1 MELDKAFAIL
11 DEALTKIEPL
21 RGAKPLS
28 PSHVEFVLTTGLELA
43 RIFGVE
49 SAPSKNFARIDY
61 QSVGAFIAGL
71 FNMDEEIARRRHEA
85 YLRGLDAAEGI
96 LLSAR
101 GQLKTH
107 GADKFLT
114 ASRLRSGGGR
124 VFISH
129 GKPSLAL
136 TKLERFVRAMGLE
149 PVIVVHGPSEG
160 MSVDALVDK
169 RMGES
174 DCAIILATADDQVGK
189 DHQPRPNV
197 IHEIGLAQER
207 LDNKVV
213 YLKELGC
220 EFPSNV
226 RPKVWETFTQENMEA
241 AFEKVIKELRSF
253 GLI

>member
-1 MELDKAFAIL
+1 MELDKALAIL
-11 DEALTKIEPL
+11 DEALAKIEPL
-21 RGAKPLS
+21 RRAKALS
-28 PSHVEFVLTTGLELA
+28 PAHIEFVQTTGLELA
-43 RIFGVE
+43 RIFGAE

-61 QSVGAFIAGL
+61 QSVGSFIASA
-71 FNMDEEIARRRHEA
+71 FDMDEERARRRHQA

-101 GQLKTH
+101 GQLKTQ
-107 GADKFLT
+107 GADKILI

-129 GKPSLAL
+129 GKSSVAL
-136 TKLERFVRAMGLE
+136 TKLERFIRAMGLE

-160 MSVDALVDK
+160 MSVDGLVDK

-174 DCAIILATADDQVGK
+174 DCAIILATSDDQVGQY
-189 DHQPRPNV
+189 HQPRPNV
-197 IHEIGLAQER
+197 IHEIGLTQEK
-207 LDNKVV
+207 LNNKVV
-213 YLKELGC
+213 YLKELEC
-220 EFPSNV
+220 ELPSNV
-226 RPKVWETFTQENMEA
+226 RPKVWETFTQDNMEA

>member
-1 MELDKAFAIL
+1 MELDKALAIL
-11 DEALTKIEPL
+11 EEALAKIESL
-21 RGAKPLS
+21 RRSRPLS
-28 PSHVEFVLTTGLELA
+28 PEHVEFIQTTGLELA
-43 RIFGVE
+43 RIFGAE
-49 SAPSKNFARIDY
+49 SVPSKNFAHIDY
-61 QSVGAFIAGL
+61 RSIGSFIAGA
-71 FNMDEEIARRRHEA
+71 FTMDEGLARRRHMA

-101 GQLKTH
+101 EQLKTH
-107 GADKFLT
+107 GADKILT

-129 GKPSLAL
+129 GKPSSAL
-136 TKLERFVRAMGLE
+136 TKLERFIRAMGLE
-149 PVIVVHGPSEG
+149 PVIVIHGPSEG

-189 DHQPRPNV
+189 NHQPRPNV
-197 IHEIGLAQER
+197 IHEIGLAQEKFK
-207 LDNKVV
+207 NKVV
-213 YLKELGC
+213 YLKEHGC
-220 EFPSNV
+220 DFPSNV
-226 RPKVWETFTQENMEA
+226 QPKVWETFAQDNMEA

>member
-1 MELDKAFAIL
+1 MELDKALSIL
-11 DEALTKIEPL
+11 EEALVKIEPL
-21 RGAKPLS
+21 RKARPLS
-28 PSHVEFVLTTGLELA
+28 PLHVEFVQTTGLELA
-43 RIFGVE
+43 RIFGAE

-61 QSVGAFIAGL
+61 QSVGTFIAGA
-71 FNMDEEIARRRHEA
+71 FDMDEELARRRHQA

-107 GADKFLT
+107 GADKILT

-129 GKPSLAL
+129 GKPSQAL
-136 TKLERFVRAMGLE
+136 TKLERFIRAMGLE

-169 RMGES
+169 RMSDS
-174 DCAIILATADDQVGK
+174 DCAIILATRDDQVGP
-189 DHQPRPNV
+189 HYQPRPNV
-197 IHEIGLAQER
+197 IHEIGLAQEK
-207 LDNKVV
+207 LNNKVV
-213 YLKELGC
+213 YLKESGC

-226 RPKVWETFTQENMEA
+226 RPKVWETFTQDNMEA

>member
-11 DEALTKIEPL
+11 DEALTKIESL
-21 RGAKPLS
+21 RRVRPLS
-28 PSHVEFVLTTGLELA
+28 PAHVEFVQTTGLELD
-43 RIFGVE
+43 RIFGAE
-49 SAPSKNFARIDY
+49 STPSKNFARIHY
-61 QSVGAFIAGL
+61 QSVGTFIASES
-71 FNMDEEIARRRHEA
+71 NMDEELARRRHQA

-107 GADKFLT
+107 GADKILT

-129 GKPSLAL
+129 GKLSSAL

-169 RMGES
+169 RMGNS
-174 DCAIILATADDQVGK
+174 DCAIILATADDQVDK
-189 DHQPRPNV
+189 YHQPRPNV
-197 IHEIGLAQER
+197 IHEIGLAQEKF
-207 LDNKVV
+207 DNKIV
-213 YLKELGC
+213 YLKELDC

-226 RPKVWETFTQENMEA
+226 QPKVWETFTQDNMEA